1 MDEPRGLRLQA
12 AALRESV
19 LVAAGELS
27 DELAGDSPGPGLR
40 LEAEVG
46 AAAESEPRAQVAALR
61 LPLDVGGDDDVVTV
75 RALGPVEV
83 SGGARKIDRRR
94 SEELVVY
101 LALHPD
107 GVDEGRLKAALW
119 HDEVPTSHTFNQTVS
134 RARSCLGP
142 AAEIGRAHV

>member
-1 MDEPRGLRLQA
+1 MMVDALGLGGRA
-12 AALRESV
+12 AALPESV
-19 LVAAGELS
+19 LGAAGDRI
-27 DELAGDSPGPGLR
+27 DELAGDAPGPELR

-94 SEELVVY
+94 SEELV
-101 LALHPD
+101 D
-107 GVDEGRLKAALW
+107 RKSTRLNS
-119 HDEVPTSHTFNQTVS
+119 SH
-134 RARSCLGP
+134 
-142 AAEIGRAHV
+142 